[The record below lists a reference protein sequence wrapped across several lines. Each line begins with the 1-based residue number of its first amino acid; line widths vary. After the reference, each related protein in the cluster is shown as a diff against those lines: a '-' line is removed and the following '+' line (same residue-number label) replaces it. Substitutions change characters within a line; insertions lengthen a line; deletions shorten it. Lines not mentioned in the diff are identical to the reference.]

1 LSAAGTISKGSFTET
16 SKNTYSVSSNC
27 TGTLTFKDGDFSP
40 ANYNIVLDDNKMGF
54 QMIQT
59 DTDTNQPGFGLA
71 QGNADCGLTGK
82 AQNFATNFLTLFLSG
97 YESTVGQITLNG
109 KGKLSGEETVAV
121 QGTIYDMIPV
131 SGKYS
136 ENAECTGTVEITP
149 DNSNLTTMHF
159 NMVVVNAG
167 KELLLIETDPDT
179 LVAGTAQ
186 Q

>member
-1 LSAAGTISKGSFTET
+1 
-16 SKNTYSVSSNC
+16 
-27 TGTLTFKDGDFSP
+27 
-40 ANYNIVLDDNKMGF
+40 MGKV
-54 QMIQT
+54 
-59 DTDTNQPGFGLA
+59 N
-71 QGNADCGLTGK
+71 
-82 AQNFATNFLTLFLSG
+82 
-97 YESTVGQITLNG
+97 
-109 KGKLSGEETVAV
+109 EETVAV